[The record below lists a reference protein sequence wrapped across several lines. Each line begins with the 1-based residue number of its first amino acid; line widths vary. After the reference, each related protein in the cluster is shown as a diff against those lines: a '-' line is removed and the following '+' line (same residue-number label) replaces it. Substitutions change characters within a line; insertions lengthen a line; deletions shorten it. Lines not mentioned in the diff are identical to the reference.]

1 MKKIMFSMAAA
12 ILMSASA
19 LAQTDNAPQQ
29 PDQAEMIK
37 QRTENTVKQYGLNE
51 DQAKQLLDL
60 NTKYADKMPMG
71 FGRRGGGRRG
81 GPRPGFGGGPQGGPQ
96 GGFGGGPQGG
106 PEGGFGG
113 GPQGGFG
120 GGQMPQM
127 SEEQRAQMQERM
139 KQMQENRE
147 AYDKELEAIFT
158 PEQFKAYKEDQEKN
172 RSRRGPG
179 MGGPRP
185 Q

>member
-1 MKKIMFSMAAA
+1 MKKVLFSMAAA
-12 ILMSASA
+12 ILMCTSAS
-19 LAQTDNAPQQ
+19 AQTDNAKVDNAPQERPQ
-29 PDQAEMIK
+29 VDQTEMIK
-37 QRTENTVKQYGLNE
+37 ERTENTAKQYGLTE
-51 DQAKQLLDL
+51 EQTKQLLEL

-106 PEGGFGG
+106 
-113 GPQGGFG
+113 FG

-139 KQMQENRE
+139 KQMQENME
-147 AYDKELEAIFT
+147 AYDAELEKIFT

-172 RSRRGPG
+172 RARRG
-179 MGGPRP
+179 GGPRP

>member
-1 MKKIMFSMAAA
+1 MKKLMMIMAAA
-12 ILMSASA
+12 FLSSAA
-19 LAQTDNAPQQ
+19 FAQGFGNF
-29 PDQAEMIK
+29 DQGEMVK
-37 QRTENTVKQYGLNE
+37 NRTEEQVKQYKLNDE
-51 DQAKQLLDL
+51 QAKKLEAL
-60 NTKYADKMPMG
+60 NTKYAEKMGMG
-71 FGRRGGGRRG
+71 FMMMGGGRGFGGARRGG
-81 GPRPGFGGGPQGGPQ
+81 QGGP
-96 GGFGGGPQGG
+96 GGMGPGGPGG
-106 PEGGFGG
+106 MGQG

-147 AYDKELEAIFT
+147 AYDKELEEIFT